1 MQTDKLG
8 GARKGRRGAQPAAE
22 SETAATAGNGGAT
35 PPDSYGAEAIE
46 VLEGLEH
53 VRKRPAMYIGS
64 TDASGLHH
72 LVYELVDN
80 SIDETLAGYCD
91 RIEVIL
97 HIDNSVTVEDNGRGI
112 PVGPHPKF
120 PDKDTAEVVMTML
133 YSGGKFS
140 DKTYK
145 FSGGLHGVGVSVVNA
160 LSERL
165 DLEIKRD
172 GSVFQQG
179 YERGKPLSPLKVVG
193 KTRKTGTKITFR
205 PDAEIFETTEF
216 NFDTLSQRLRELSFL
231 NAGVAISIIDER
243 NDKRHDFQYKGGIVS
258 FVEHLNRNKV
268 PIHAKPILIESARD
282 DLRVEIAFQ
291 YNETYAENLF
301 SFANNINTIEGGS
314 HLIGFK
320 SALTRTLNNYAAK
333 ANLLK
338 DMKEGL
344 SGEDVREGLTCVISV
359 KIKNPQFEGQTKTK
373 LGNSEVKGIV
383 EQVVN
388 QKLGEYFEE
397 NPSVARKITAK
408 ATEAARAREAA
419 RKARDLT
426 RRKGALDGASL
437 PGKLADCQEK
447 DPARCEIFIVEGE
460 SAGGSA
466 KQGRD
471 RRFQAILPLRG
482 KILNVEKARFDKMI
496 SSQEIQT
503 LITALGTGI
512 GQEDFD
518 AARIR
523 YHRVV
528 IMTDADVDGSHIRTL
543 LLTFFFRQMQAIVE
557 RGYLYIAQPPLFRV
571 KKGKTERY
579 IKNEESLEDY
589 LLELALQDLKLVRP
603 GKGKETLAGDRLK
616 GLLKRVIEFTKL
628 QQRLARRREARVIEA
643 LAVLPDFRKE
653 LLGNRKALTDFITK
667 SLKPYLET
675 VHPEILPIECS
686 VEADTEHE
694 SFKGII
700 TTKRDGARME
710 TVLGSDSVGTAE
722 FEEVRRLAQGFAGL
736 GLPPFTLRNGEE
748 EHVAGSLQALV
759 DTVLAHGKK
768 GQYIQRYKG
777 LGEMNPDQLWKTTMD
792 PELRTLLQVRI
803 DDTVEADEIFTV
815 LMGDQVEPRRE
826 FIEANALE
834 VRNLDI

>member
-1 MQTDKLG
+1 METDKLG
-8 GARKGRRGAQPAAE
+8 GTRKGRREAQPAAPAE
-22 SETAATAGNGGAT
+22 TAGNGGAT
-35 PPDSYGAEAIE
+35 PPDSYGAESIE

-91 RIEVIL
+91 RIDVIL

-172 GSVFQQG
+172 GSVFQHS

-193 KTRKTGTKITFR
+193 KTSKTGTKITFR
-205 PDAEIFETTEF
+205 PDSQIFESTEF
-216 NFDTLSQRLRELSFL
+216 SFDTLSQRLRELSFL
-231 NAGVAISIIDER
+231 NAGVSISISDER

-258 FVEHLNRNKV
+258 FVEHLNKNKA
-268 PIHAKPILIESARD
+268 PIHPKPIYIESSRD
-282 DLRVEIAFQ
+282 DMRVEIAFQ

-320 SALTRTLNNYAAK
+320 SGITRTLNNYAAK
-333 ANLLK
+333 ANLVK

-397 NPSVARKITAK
+397 NPSVARKIAGK

-426 RRKGALDGASL
+426 RRKGALDSASL

-471 RRFQAILPLRG
+471 RRYQAILPLRG

-512 GQEDFD
+512 GTDDFD
-518 AARIR
+518 ASKIR

-579 IKNEESLEDY
+579 IKNEEALEDY
-589 LLELALQDLKLVRP
+589 LLDLALQDVKLVRP
-603 GKGKETLAGDRLK
+603 GKGKDMLSGERLK
-616 GLLKRVIEFTKL
+616 SLLKRVIEFTKL
-628 QQRLARRREARVIEA
+628 QQRLARRREAKVIES
-643 LAVLPDFRKE
+643 LAVLPEFRKE
-653 LLGNRKALTDFITK
+653 LLASRKSLTDFLAKT
-667 SLKPYLET
+667 LKPYLEK
-675 VHPEILPIECS
+675 VHPEILPIDHT
-686 VEADTEHE
+686 VEPDTEHDA
-694 SFKGII
+694 FRAII
-700 TTKRDGARME
+700 TTRRDGARME
-710 TVLGSDSVGTAE
+710 TILSSDFVGTAE
-722 FEEVRRLAQGFAGL
+722 FEEVRRIAQAFAPL
-736 GLPPFTLRNGEE
+736 GLPPYVLRNGEE
-748 EHVAGSLQALV
+748 EQEAGSLQALV
-759 DTVLAHGKK
+759 DTVLAYGKK

-803 DDTVEADEIFTV
+803 DDIVEADEIFTV

-826 FIEANALE
+826 FIEANALD

>member
-1 MQTDKLG
+1 METDTLG
-8 GARKGRRGAQPAAE
+8 GSRKGRRRGGPEPAARE
-22 SETAATAGNGGAT
+22 NGGDGKAPATAYDA
-35 PPDSYGAEAIE
+35 DSIE

-80 SIDETLAGYCD
+80 SIDETLAGFCD

-112 PVGPHPKF
+112 PVGPHSKF

-140 DKTYK
+140 DRTYK

-172 GSVFQQG
+172 GSVFQQS

-193 KTRKTGTKITFR
+193 KTKKTGTKVMFR
-205 PDAEIFETTEF
+205 PDGEIFETTDF
-216 NFDTLSQRLRELSFL
+216 SFDTLSQRLRELSFL
-231 NAGVAISIIDER
+231 NAGVSISIIDER
-243 NDKRHDFQYKGGIVS
+243 NDKRHDFQYKGGINS
-258 FVEHLNRNKV
+258 FVEHLNKNKV
-268 PIHAKPILIESARD
+268 PIHPKPIFVEASRD

-301 SFANNINTIEGGS
+301 SFANNINTIEGGT

-333 ANLLK
+333 VNLLK

-344 SGEDVREGLTCVISV
+344 SGDDVREGLTCVISV
-359 KIKNPQFEGQTKTK
+359 KVKNPQFEGQTKTK

-388 QKLGEYFEE
+388 QKLADYFEE
-397 NPSVARKITAK
+397 NPPVARKIVAK
-408 ATEAARAREAA
+408 AVEAARAREAA

-426 RRKGALDGASL
+426 RRKGALDSASL

-447 DPARCEIFIVEGE
+447 DPARSELFIVEGE

-471 RRFQAILPLRG
+471 RRYQAILPLRG
-482 KILNVEKARFDKMI
+482 KILNVEKARFDRMI

-512 GQEDFD
+512 GPDDFD
-518 AARIR
+518 VNRIR
-523 YHRVV
+523 YHRVI

-543 LLTFFFRQMQAIVE
+543 LLTFFFRQMQPIVE
-557 RGYLYIAQPPLFRV
+557 RGFLYIAQPPLFRV
-571 KKGKTERY
+571 KKGKSERY
-579 IKNEESLEDY
+579 IKDEASLEDY
-589 LLELALQDLKLVRP
+589 LLELALQDVKLARR
-603 GKGKETLAGDRLK
+603 GGKENVSGERLK
-616 GLLKRVIEFTKL
+616 TLLKRAIEFQKL
-628 QQRLARRREARVIEA
+628 QARLARRREARVIEGFA
-643 LAVLPDFRKE
+643 ILPDFDKR
-653 LLGNRKALTDFITK
+653 LLRSKKALQDFLTK
-667 SLKPYLET
+667 ALKPYLEK
-675 VHPEILPIECS
+675 VHPEILPLTLE
-686 VEADTEHE
+686 VQADTEHDA
-694 SFKGII
+694 FRARI
-700 TTKRDGARME
+700 TSKRDGATIEMIVD
-710 TVLGSDSVGTAE
+710 TNFVATAE
-722 FEEVRRLAQGFAGL
+722 FEEARRLAQSFSGL
-736 GLPPFTLRNGEE
+736 GLPPYVLRNEE
-748 EHVAGSLQALV
+748 GDQQAGSLQALV
-759 DTVLAHGKK
+759 ETVLAHGKK

-792 PELRTLLQVRI
+792 PEQRTLLQVRM
-803 DDTVEADEIFTV
+803 DDTVEADKIFTV

-826 FIEANALE
+826 FIETNALD